1 MNNSN
6 GPQPTPVLTTFQR
19 AKLRVRWRFRNLKN
33 LADPATALGLFIAPA
48 ALFIGTKG
56 TVSPDVIASINRT
69 IANPVVIAALGVIFV
84 LALSGVVTILSRRVF
99 LQSDEYRS
107 PRIEPGGGLEPKK
120 QTGMDYFAT
129 LALASRSVAGTLFS
143 RSGVYLIVGVM
154 TAIFGI
160 VLFFVTRSFMSPP
173 AMGQGGSQI
182 EYAVYLMQ
190 NAGVLILCELIAFF
204 FLRQSRSVL
213 DEFRHFDNL
222 ARYREEML
230 ALLMMAKE
238 ENSGLTVQDILEKGH
253 FFSRSDRLGSGEST
267 ELIESRKLEKG
278 EIDLLAK
285 IAEVVAASRKP

>member
-1 MNNSN
+1 MNNSF
-6 GPQPTPVLTTFQR
+6 GPRPTPVLTNLQR
-19 AKLRVRWRFRNLKN
+19 ANLRIRRRFRNLKN
-33 LADPATALGLFIAPA
+33 LADPATVSGLFIVPA
-48 ALFIGTKG
+48 MLVIGVKG
-56 TVSPDVIASINRT
+56 TVSPEVITSIKRT
-69 IANPVVIAALGVIFV
+69 LANPAVVAAFGVILVMAF
-84 LALSGVVTILSRRVF
+84 SGVVTILSRRVF
-99 LQSDEYRS
+99 LQSDVYRYPS
-107 PRIEPGGGLEPKK
+107 VEFQGPLEPKK

-160 VLFFVTRSFMSPP
+160 VLFFVTRSFMNPT

-213 DEFRHFDNL
+213 DDFRHYDNL

-238 ENSGLTVQDILEKGH
+238 DASGLTVQDILEKGH
-253 FFSRSDRLGSGEST
+253 FFSRGDRLGSGEST

-285 IAEVVAASRKP
+285 IAEVIAASKKG